1 MSSLNEQTGLGQ
13 FYSNNSF
20 YSASAFMTKGNK
32 VGWLILV
39 DSQRE
44 PCVKRLQSVFTGKVV
59 SQKIN
64 I

>member
-1 MSSLNEQTGLGQ
+1 
-13 FYSNNSF
+13 
-20 YSASAFMTKGNK
+20 MTKGNK

-44 PCVKRLQSVFTGKVV
+44 PCVKWLQSVFTGKVV